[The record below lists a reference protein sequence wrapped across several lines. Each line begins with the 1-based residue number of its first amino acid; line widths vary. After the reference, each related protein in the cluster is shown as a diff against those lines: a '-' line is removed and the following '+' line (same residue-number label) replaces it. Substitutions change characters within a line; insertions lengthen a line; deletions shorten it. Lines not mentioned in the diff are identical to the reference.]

1 MNLWRTF
8 QSSPYFYW
16 TFLGLLWSSV
26 SFFGKQS
33 TAIMPS
39 FRLTGVSQPP
49 WNAFRG
55 PSDEPGLLQ
64 TCFLPINVN
73 GKEHKRLLM
82 MLTTFSSL
90 PPNIFPFC
98 VYLYRPQ
105 INWRTHNLFC
115 NCKINKFV
123 AAVLCCR
130 HIFSAKSGRRWLPAT
145 FSEKFLIASVGP
157 VVIVTN
163 RFPTSRRRQ
172 FATTVHSFF
181 LFF

>member
-90 PPNIFPFC
+90 PLDIFPFC

-105 INWRTHNLFC
+105 IKRRLCSFPLTLIGKKQVWSRPGSSDGPRKAFQGGWETPVNRKLG
-115 NCKINKFV
+115 II
-123 AAVLCCR
+123 AVDC
-130 HIFSAKSGRRWLPAT
+130 LPKKDT
-145 FSEKFLIASVGP
+145 EDQSKPKNV
-157 VVIVTN
+157 
-163 RFPTSRRRQ
+163 Q
-172 FATTVHSFF
+172 
-181 LFF
+181 